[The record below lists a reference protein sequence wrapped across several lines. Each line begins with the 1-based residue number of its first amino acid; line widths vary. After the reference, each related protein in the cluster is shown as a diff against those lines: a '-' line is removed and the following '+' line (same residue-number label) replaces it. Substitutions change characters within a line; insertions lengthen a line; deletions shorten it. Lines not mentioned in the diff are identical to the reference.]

1 MNPDVLSVK
10 LNFLRSLT
18 PVEASSPRHPDDND
32 NRVDDGVEAD
42 PEIQS
47 PHDDNNRVDE
57 DDEDD
62 PEIQSLESLFPSHL
76 SFLDL
81 SPLKLEQDITNR
93 FRLPLL
99 LCQEYEH
106 ISELI
111 KSKSQDSGGSVI
123 VNGQPGT
130 GEFLVS
136 LSHRI

>member
-1 MNPDVLSVK
+1 
-10 LNFLRSLT
+10 
-18 PVEASSPRHPDDND
+18 
-32 NRVDDGVEAD
+32 
-42 PEIQS
+42 
-47 PHDDNNRVDE
+47 
-57 DDEDD
+57 
-62 PEIQSLESLFPSHL
+62 
-76 SFLDL
+76 
-81 SPLKLEQDITNR
+81 
-93 FRLPLL
+93 LPLL